1 MTGKVIKLKHTLS
14 HYHFKVNTGAILQ
27 ISLRVGVIPL
37 NIQPWHGL
45 FDHLSQFTLTKS
57 SEAQTD
63 LSAALCTTHRLY
75 HCVWLVARRKQIT
88 KFSSTS
94 SFWSVQRVVS
104 RPLQPIARMAP
115 VMFSLCRY
123 SWSKAPL
130 KLYKWLSLPIHFGQV
145 TPWDFNSKHFPL
157 LKVLL

>member
-94 SFWSVQRVVS
+94 SFWSVQRMDSRPPRPLAWMAPEIKMSWKIKEICCFHAWVTNVS
-104 RPLQPIARMAP
+104 RNTERKINQ
-115 VMFSLCRY
+115 VWRY
-123 SWSKAPL
+123 
-130 KLYKWLSLPIHFGQV
+130 I
-145 TPWDFNSKHFPL
+145 
-157 LKVLL
+157 